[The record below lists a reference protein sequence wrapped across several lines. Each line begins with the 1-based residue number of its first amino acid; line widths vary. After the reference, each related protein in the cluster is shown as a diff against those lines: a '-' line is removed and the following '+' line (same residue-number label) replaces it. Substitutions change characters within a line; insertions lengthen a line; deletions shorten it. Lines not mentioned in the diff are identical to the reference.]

1 MKRIVRDM
9 RHASLAA
16 LQGAVLALVFVLAVQ
31 GCNDATKR
39 PAGEVPAAMGI
50 RG

>member
-9 RHASLAA
+9 RKACLAA
-16 LQGAVLALVFVLAVQ
+16 LQSAVLALVVALAVQ

-39 PAGEVPAAMGI
+39 PAGELPAAMGI

>member
-9 RHASLAA
+9 RKASLAA
-16 LQGAVLALVFVLAVQ
+16 PLGVVIALVLALAVQ
-31 GCNDATKR
+31 GCNEVTKR
-39 PAGEVPAAMGI
+39 PAGAVPAAMGI